1 MLRRLI
7 GVNTTWINR
16 WWAIGVELIKIIT
29 ITFDVQ
35 YINDEIKNGEE
46 RDGAGHAKE
55 VKVILFA

>member
-1 MLRRLI
+1 MMAKQYASLLY
-7 GVNTTWINR
+7 
-16 WWAIGVELIKIIT
+16 AISKFKISKFSDIT
-29 ITFDVQ
+29 SDVQ